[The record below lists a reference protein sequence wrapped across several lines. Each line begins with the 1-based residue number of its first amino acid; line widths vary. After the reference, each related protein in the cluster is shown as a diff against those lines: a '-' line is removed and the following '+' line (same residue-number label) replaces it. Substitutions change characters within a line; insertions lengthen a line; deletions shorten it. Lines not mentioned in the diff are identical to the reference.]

1 MIKQLVWR
9 AARRVVRIVRNSVL
23 PESPA
28 EAWERRARTYGA
40 RAVFN
45 LTHDEVQL
53 AQVTEMQKREIYPH
67 VRAALNRQERLALD
81 FGCGPGRFTRDLAE
95 MIGGRAI
102 GVDTTRAFIEMA
114 PPAPMVEYRHM
125 AAGRIPVA
133 DGEADLVW
141 ICLVL
146 GGLIE
151 QHVLEAS
158 VREINRVLRSG
169 GLLVLIENTS
179 PAPDAAHWKFRSV
192 ADYRALF
199 PFVPLEHKS
208 DYFDASERIS
218 IMTGRKTTDGNTAP
232 APTSS

>member
-1 MIKQLVWR
+1 MIKGLVWR
-9 AARRVVRIVRNSVL
+9 AARRIVRIVRDSVR

-28 EAWERRARTYGA
+28 AVWERRARQYGA

-45 LTHDEVQL
+45 LAHSEVQL

-67 VRAALNRQERLALD
+67 VRAALNGQERFALD

-102 GVDTTRAFIEMA
+102 GVDTTRAFIDMA
-114 PPAPMVEYRHM
+114 PRAPMVEYRHM
-125 AAGRIPVA
+125 EAGRIPVA
-133 DGEADLVW
+133 DADVDLVW

-146 GGLIE
+146 GGVVE
-151 QHVLEAS
+151 QRVLDAS
-158 VREINRVLRSG
+158 VQEINRVLRPG

-179 PAPDAAHWKFRSV
+179 SAPDAAHWKFRSV

-218 IMTGRKTTDGNTAP
+218 IMTGRKTTHGNTAP